1 MLYNSIE
8 SAGFYVPG
16 GKALYPSSVLMNAIP
31 ALVAGVERR
40 VMVSPIS
47 DLKKSSIVLAAGY
60 IAGVTEVFC
69 MGGAHSVAALAYG
82 TKTIEPV
89 NKIVGPGNA
98 YVAEAKRQVFGI
110 VGIDS
115 IAGPSEVL
123 IVSDD
128 TSSPEHIAIDLL
140 SQAEHDEQAQAILI
154 TDSLEF
160 SIKVELAIE
169 KFLKDFDQSLEVII
183 LENSARTAQDAAK
196 ALDCNVGAIVKS
208 LLFRAGDD
216 FILCLVAGDKRCSLN
231 KLKKFKD
238 KKDISMASPEEV
250 KTQTGYTIG
259 GVSPIGHLN
268 KIEIIIDKS
277 LERFNQLFAA
287 AGHPNCVFKINFIN
301 IQKITN
307 GKVEDII
314 E

>member
-1 MLYNSIE
+1 MSLLD
-8 SAGFYVPG
+8 
-16 GKALYPSSVLMNAIP
+16 K
-31 ALVAGVERR
+31 
-40 VMVSPIS
+40 
-47 DLKKSSIVLAAGY
+47 
-60 IAGVTEVFC
+60 
-69 MGGAHSVAALAYG
+69 
-82 TKTIEPV
+82 EPV
-89 NKIVGPGNA
+89 
-98 YVAEAKRQVFGI
+98 KR
-110 VGIDS
+110 
-115 IAGPSEVL
+115 A
-123 IVSDD
+123 
-128 TSSPEHIAIDLL
+128 
-140 SQAEHDEQAQAILI
+140 
-154 TDSLEF
+154 
-160 SIKVELAIE
+160 E

-208 LLFRAGDD
+208 LLFRVGDD

-231 KLKKFKD
+231 KLKKLKD
-238 KKDISMASPEEV
+238 KKDISMASPKEV
-250 KTQTGYTIG
+250 KTQTGYIIG

-277 LERFNQLFAA
+277 LERCNQLFAA